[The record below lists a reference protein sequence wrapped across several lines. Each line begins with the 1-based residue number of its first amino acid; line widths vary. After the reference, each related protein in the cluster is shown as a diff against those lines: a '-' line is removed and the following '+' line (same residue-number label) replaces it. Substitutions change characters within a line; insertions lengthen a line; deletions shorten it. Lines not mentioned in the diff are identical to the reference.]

1 MVRSGLGLLT
11 ITMNSSK
18 DATKLDVELRFRL
31 LRALEAEPELSQREL
46 AARMGLSLGKVNY
59 CLKALMAKGWVKAGN
74 FNRSAH
80 KPRYWYQLTPS
91 GLAEKAQITHRF
103 LQRKLAEHDALTQ
116 EIRSIQREIQ
126 AGRHEGDAS
135 GS

>member
-1 MVRSGLGLLT
+1 MT
-11 ITMNSSK
+11 ITSSK
-18 DATKLDVELRFRL
+18 PIPNLDVDLRFRL

-46 AARMGLSLGKVNY
+46 AERMGLSLGKVNY

-74 FNRSAH
+74 FHRSAH
-80 KPRYWYQLTPS
+80 KSRYWYQLTPS

-116 EIRSIQREIQ
+116 EIRSIQREMQ
-126 AGRHEGDAS
+126 AGGHEVEPS